1 MIVLGATLAFTLIF
15 LAVSAQTAHAGV
27 IDAIVNAAK
36 SGANKIKD
44 AVSSVFTSDSDD
56 STVKNAKD
64 FLTKY
69 EVSGMLQFSGGPLA
83 LLHTFGWWI
92 VRVVYML
99 VSTVEETV
107 TGDNLFSLFSFMDG
121 KSSFIHP
128 LYADA
133 MRFAVGAVLVLSL
146 VLVGY
151 KLMFGKTGDM
161 KNLGVN
167 IALTVA
173 MLVMIPTLFGLG
185 KTQFSGE
192 NFARA
197 LHDDGKSATNIASN
211 GVDKTNSITWNF
223 IKSNTMDWVIVGGN
237 DGWDDVKNSIDK
249 GKKMPE
255 INTMKEKDFKAGIYD
270 LGAIITP
277 SMAKKMG
284 DDDKNK
290 SAEKMKY
297 LQYTLTTADN
307 GDIVASK
314 IDNSWSFL
322 PKGFKSGYY
331 RYTLTSFIGVIVG
344 LGAIGFAML
353 YNAFVI
359 IKAIIEL
366 AVKRIVSV
374 VIIAS
379 DIETLQKSKM
389 VLTDIMKCYLTIG
402 LTELNISLFNL
413 FITFVNT
420 KNFNIVLKVMCYFA
434 AVAFVVQGSQSILR
448 YFGVDVGL
456 QEGKSGVGSIMQA
469 ATAGFAGGKA
479 AAGSVGSKIGAVGA
493 GAGAVMDSFKNAGDS
508 KLSNKAEA
516 GNGNGNGEGNGGA
529 GANGAGNGN
538 GYQGK
543 HANAVKLGSKIGG
556 GARSAVNG
564 VKSAPHNIKEAAKKT
579 LSKGAAMAGYAGARG
594 ISGLAQDAGNKV
606 KEASVAAVQAP
617 GKAATHLKDKAK
629 AEKQEF
635 SNALNSGLAQG
646 QQKAAFNEAKNENQG
661 RPLDEETPP
670 SERNQDQT
678 EDKLLQK
685 QSEEEREALLQN
697 QDEYEKP
704 NEEVNTGDQETAS
717 SVQEQQSDQKQESNL
732 ESAKANEQKTPQE
745 PQEAVE
751 QQPSQQRQAETPKET
766 PRTET
771 PQEITQVQTEAG
783 THDYSQI
790 INGGSGSPVT
800 TGSQPTVQK
809 SQSVQPTETKQSTV
823 QKQKRPETPLTK
835 SDGNVLNNPWGDI
848 QNDRT
853 NDGKK
858 QK

>member
-1 MIVLGATLAFTLIF
+1 MLGATLAFTLIF
-15 LAVSAQTAHAGV
+15 LVVSAQPAHAGV
-27 IDAIVNAAK
+27 IDAIVNATK

-56 STVKNAKD
+56 STVKNAKG

-92 VRVVYML
+92 VRTVYML

-167 IALTVA
+167 IALTAA

-197 LHDDGKSATNIASN
+197 LHDDGKSATDIASN

-284 DDDKNK
+284 NDDANK

-297 LQYTLTTADN
+297 LQYTLTTADD
-307 GDIVASK
+307 GDTVASK

-331 RYTLTSFIGVIVG
+331 RYTLTSFIGVIIG
-344 LGAIGFAML
+344 LCAIGFAML

-374 VIIAS
+374 VVIAS

-402 LTELNISLFNL
+402 LTELNISMFNL

-456 QEGKSGVGSIMQA
+456 REGKSGVGNIMQA

-508 KLSNKAEA
+508 KLSNKVEA
-516 GNGNGNGEGNGGA
+516 GNGNGNGAANGAGNGGA
-529 GANGAGNGN
+529 GANGAANGAGNGS

-579 LSKGAAMAGYAGARG
+579 LGKGAAVAGYAGARG
-594 ISGLAQDAGNKV
+594 ISGLAQDAGNKAKNAGNKV
-606 KEASVAAVQAP
+606 KEAGVAAVQAP
-617 GKAATHLKDKAK
+617 GKAVTHLKDKAK

-635 SNALNSGLAQG
+635 SNALNSGLTQG
-646 QQKAAFNEAKNENQG
+646 QQKAAFNEAKNENHG
-661 RPLDEETPP
+661 RPLDQKTPLP
-670 SERNQDQT
+670 ERNQDQT

-697 QDEYEKP
+697 QDEHDKL
-704 NEEVNTGDQETAS
+704 NEEVNTGDQEAAS
-717 SVQEQQSDQKQESNL
+717 SVQEQQSGQKQESND
-732 ESAKANEQKTPQE
+732 E
-745 PQEAVE
+745 
-751 QQPSQQRQAETPKET
+751 
-766 PRTET
+766 
-771 PQEITQVQTEAG
+771 
-783 THDYSQI
+783 
-790 INGGSGSPVT
+790 
-800 TGSQPTVQK
+800 
-809 SQSVQPTETKQSTV
+809 QPTEETASTTRDYSKVIEDGQGDSNGNNSVAEKADSTAPPV
-823 QKQKRPETPLTK
+823 QDPKKVVEKEEQDSQNPTGNNVW
-835 SDGNVLNNPWGDI
+835 GNVE
-848 QNDRT
+848 NDRT
-853 NDGKK
+853 DDDKK
-858 QK
+858 